1 MFSNQYCLGTWL
13 KVLLSDIPM
22 PMDLE
27 PGAQAPLSVPL
38 FRGLP
43 ELLTHASVHMY
54 VCAYENACMHV

>member
-1 MFSNQYCLGTWL
+1 M

-22 PMDLE
+22 PVDLE
-27 PGAQAPLSVPL
+27 LGAQAPLSVPL

-54 VCAYENACMHV
+54 VCALVHQKSYWLHLAMCQALY